1 MRNARIAF
9 GDRVV
14 ADDLTLEFAA
24 GLTTCLLG
32 RSGVGKTSL
41 LRWLAGL
48 LPGTAREQAVAYMAQ
63 SDLLLPWLSVLDNVL
78 LGYRLRGDA
87 TALKAAGPRARDLL
101 GEVGLLDRLDDLPH
115 VLSGGMRQRAALA
128 RTLCE
133 DRSVVLMDEPFAHL
147 DAVTR
152 LELQDLSGAASRR
165 PHCRAG
171 DPRSARSA
179 ARRSSDPRAVGLA
192 FLRRTGDRAAGCGAA
207 RPGRSGVARAAGA
220 SLRRASGARPMRPLI
235 TAIGLLMGW
244 EGLVWATGV
253 PVYILPPP
261 SRVALVLVERFDLL
275 LGEAAWTAAEMVM
288 GLALGLI
295 LGAALAIVFAA
306 SMGWRRWALPLVIVS
321 QAIPVIAIAP
331 LLVLWLGYGM
341 ASKVAMAALVIF
353 FPVVSALYDGL
364 RRTDQGWLDLARTMD
379 ASPRATLLQ
388 IRLPAALPAFASGA
402 RIAAAVAPIGAV
414 IGEWVG
420 ASAGLGHLMTQ
431 SLARGQTP
439 LAFAALFV
447 LCLLGLA
454 LYHATDRL
462 ARLLVPWQLP
472 QGE

>member
-1 MRNARIAF
+1 
-9 GDRVV
+9 
-14 ADDLTLEFAA
+14 
-24 GLTTCLLG
+24 
-32 RSGVGKTSL
+32 
-41 LRWLAGL
+41 
-48 LPGTAREQAVAYMAQ
+48 
-63 SDLLLPWLSVLDNVL
+63 
-78 LGYRLRGDA
+78 
-87 TALKAAGPRARDLL
+87 
-101 GEVGLLDRLDDLPH
+101 
-115 VLSGGMRQRAALA
+115 
-128 RTLCE
+128 
-133 DRSVVLMDEPFAHL
+133 
-147 DAVTR
+147 
-152 LELQDLSGAASRR
+152 
-165 PHCRAG
+165 
-171 DPRSARSA
+171 
-179 ARRSSDPRAVGLA
+179 
-192 FLRRTGDRAAGCGAA
+192 
-207 RPGRSGVARAAGA
+207 
-220 SLRRASGARPMRPLI
+220 MRPLI
-235 TAIGLLMGW
+235 TALGLLVGW
-244 EGLVWATGV
+244 EVLVWATGV
-253 PVYILPPP
+253 PAYILPPP

-306 SMGWRRWALPLVIVS
+306 SMAWRRWALPLVIVS

-379 ASPRATLLQ
+379 ARPRATLLQ

-439 LAFAALFV
+439 LAFAALV
-447 LCLLGLA
+447 LLCLLGLA
-454 LYHATDRL
+454 LYHATDRA
-462 ARLLVPWQLP
+462 ARRLVPWQLP